1 MEKFYFEEPSIERK
15 KDAINYI
22 LEFYKY
28 NSNIN
33 GSGGLEK
40 YLDNYENWLLLLEDY
55 KNTIPSSSKVPART
69 YFLIR
74 ESDDKII
81 GMMNIRLSLNDKLR
95 KSGGNIGYSIRPVE
109 RKKGYNKI
117 NLYLGL
123 LICKK
128 YGIENVLLTCDKEN
142 IGSKKTME
150 ALGGKFIKYKKEKD
164 YVELFYIF
172 DVDDVIKN
180 YKDIY
185 DDTITVRIKKL

>member
-1 MEKFYFEEPSIERK
+1 MEKFYFEKLSIKRK
-15 KDAINYI
+15 KDAIDYI

-33 GSGGLEK
+33 GSGGLDK

-55 KNTIPSSSKVPART
+55 KNPISSSSFVPART
-69 YFLIR
+69 YFLVR
-74 ESDDKII
+74 KSDDKIV
-81 GMMNIRLSLNDKLR
+81 GMTNIRLSLNDRLR
-95 KSGGNIGYSIRPVE
+95 KSGGHIGYSIRPVE

-128 YGIENVLLTCDKEN
+128 YGIENALLTCDKEN
-142 IGSKKTME
+142 IASKKTME
-150 ALGGKFIKYKKEKD
+150 ALGGKFIKEEIEED
-164 YVELFYIF
+164 SVELFYTF
-172 DVDDVIKN
+172 DVDDVIIN

-185 DDTITVRIKKL
+185 DDKIITRIKKL